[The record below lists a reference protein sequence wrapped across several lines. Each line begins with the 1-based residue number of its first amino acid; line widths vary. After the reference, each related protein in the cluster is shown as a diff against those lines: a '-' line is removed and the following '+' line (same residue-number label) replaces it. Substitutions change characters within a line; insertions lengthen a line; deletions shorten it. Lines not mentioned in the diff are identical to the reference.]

1 MTKQQF
7 IEKLKLK
14 LKGLSKNDVEE
25 RLSFYGEMIDDRIEA
40 GLSEEDA
47 ISEVGSADEVASQ
60 IIEEMASSN
69 IPEECEKNKKLLV
82 WQIVLLVLGSPLWI
96 SLLLAGFAVII
107 SVYAVIWAVTLTLW
121 ALELPFFIFSYI
133 SKYLL
138 IGCKY
143 ATRGTLYLCNQG
155 LALTKNLFQGENSKK

>member
-7 IEKLKLK
+7 CARLKAK
-14 LKGLSKNDVEE
+14 LKGLPKKDVEE

-69 IPEECEKNKKLLV
+69 IPEECEKNKKLPV

-107 SVYAVIWAVTLTLW
+107 SLYAVIWYLTAAIWAV
-121 ALELPFFIFSYI
+121 ELPLFIISFI
-133 SKYLL
+133 SKYLF

-143 ATRGTLYLCNQG
+143 TTRGALYLTNQG
-155 LALTKNLFQGENSKK
+155 LSLIKKFFKGDNLG